1 MPLPPWHYHD
11 QPFALS
17 KTNPPHSFV
26 YRITLTDGR
35 YYIGRKQFYSLN
47 MVKVKGKTR
56 RRKTIK
62 ESNWQTYTGSSP
74 ILNRIL
80 DEHGTGIIQSRT
92 ILHLCATKSDSC
104 YLELQEQVRNI
115 HDPMMLNYM
124 VTLDTNKASL
134 AKLMQEHGPLHS

>member
-1 MPLPPWHYHD
+1 
-11 QPFALS
+11 
-17 KTNPPHSFV
+17 
-26 YRITLTDGR
+26 
-35 YYIGRKQFYSLN
+35 
-47 MVKVKGKTR
+47 MVKVKGKSR

-80 DEHGTGIIQSRT
+80 AEHGTGIIESRT
-92 ILHLCATKSDSC
+92 ILHLCATKSDAA

-124 VTLDTNKASL
+124 VTLDTNTKAL
-134 AKLMQEHGPLHS
+134 AKLIQEHGYLMPLPN